1 MYNKLMFGVKMKKK
15 KHGDA
20 KESVDM
26 KIHGRLFKEF
36 MKDEKYREAYCVE
49 TAMIR
54 FVYELRE
61 EMKNKHMSYYSVA
74 KKAGIN
80 HQALARILNGAKNAE
95 ISTLAKVCRGL
106 GGQLSLSI
114 VKK

>member
-1 MYNKLMFGVKMKKK
+1 MKKK
-15 KHGDA
+15 KVIPNDSVELAGREKVREFWKDTMKSDEA
-20 KESVDM
+20 KKGYAEAEILVD
-26 KIHGRLFKEF
+26 F
-36 MKDEKYREAYCVE
+36 VE
-49 TAMIR
+49 
-54 FVYELRE
+54 ELKE
-61 EMKNKHMSYYSVA
+61 EMKRKHMSYYAVA

-95 ISTLAKVCRGL
+95 ISTLSKVAHGV